1 MILVVVC
8 WSATYGDHDVQ
19 KRHFWI
25 APIYISLRAIMVDA
39 VSLKL
44 PTFWAEHPQVWLT
57 QAEAQFHI
65 RKITEDETK
74 YYYVVA
80 ALDQQTAS
88 RITDILSTPP
98 EKDKYTSLRSWL
110 LGTFCLGKRDRAS
123 KLLHMN
129 GLGDKKPSE
138 LMDEMLVLELS
149 PF

>member
-1 MILVVVC
+1 MILVVC
-8 WSATYGDHDVQ
+8 LSATYGEPDVQ
-19 KRHFWI
+19 KRYFWI
-25 APIYISLRAIMVDA
+25 ALIYISLHAIMVDA

-44 PTFWAEHPQVWLT
+44 PTFWAEHPQVWFK

-65 RKITEDETK
+65 RKIMEDETK

-98 EKDKYTSLRSWL
+98 EKDKYTSQRSRL

-123 KLLHMN
+123 NLLHVN
-129 GLGDKKPSE
+129 GLGDKKPCK
-138 LMDEMLVLELS
+138 LMDEMLV
-149 PF
+149 